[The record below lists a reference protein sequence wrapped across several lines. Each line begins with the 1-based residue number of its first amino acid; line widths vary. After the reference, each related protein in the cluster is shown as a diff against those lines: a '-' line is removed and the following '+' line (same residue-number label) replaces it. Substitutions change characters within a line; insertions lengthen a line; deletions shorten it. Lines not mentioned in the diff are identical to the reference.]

1 MRIVLN
7 AAFALTLLLV
17 SPAFAHHSPAVFDQ
31 DSVVAFQGKVS
42 HFGWTNPHVYIY
54 VETQD
59 ADGQTVE
66 WEIETSPTP
75 ILTRSGWTRDSL
87 AIGSEVAIRANPD
100 KNDQR
105 KHALLISVSTEDSET
120 LIPRSNFLRRD
131 SDPETLSS
139 SSDMSGVWELSFS
152 DFGGF
157 YASADQVIPT
167 ESGAAVRDRYDREL
181 DISAAQCIPAST
193 PRALASVYLKEI
205 EIHEDRILLRNELY
219 NLERTIYLDGRE
231 HPENSSRT
239 NQGHSIG
246 RWEDEV
252 LIVDTTLF
260 EAHPYSTSLPGLP
273 SGPDK
278 HVIER
283 FALSEDGT
291 RIVIDFALEDPEYL
305 EEPFVGKVVWYY
317 APHLEM
323 LGFDCDPEISRRFTV
338 Q

>member
-1 MRIVLN
+1 MRIVSN
-7 AAFALTLLLV
+7 AAFALALLSV
-17 SPAFAHHSPAVFDQ
+17 SPAIAHHSRAVFDQ
-31 DSVVAFQGKVS
+31 DSVVAFQGSVS
-42 HFGWTNPHVYIY
+42 RFSWTNPHAYIY
-54 VETQD
+54 VEIQD

-66 WEIETSPTP
+66 WEIETSATP

-87 AIGSEVAIRANPD
+87 AIGSQVAIRANPD

-105 KHALLISVSTEDSET
+105 KHALLISVSTEDGET

-131 SDPETLSS
+131 SDPETLAS

-152 DFGGF
+152 DYGGF
-157 YASADQVIPT
+157 YASEDQVIPT
-167 ESGAAVRDRYDREL
+167 ESGAAVRDQYDREL
-181 DISAAQCIPAST
+181 DISAAQCTPAST

-205 EIHEDRILLRNELY
+205 EVHEDRILIRNELY
-219 NLERTIYLDGRE
+219 NLERTIYVDGRE
-231 HPENSSRT
+231 HPENGSRT

-246 RWEDEV
+246 RWEDEA
-252 LIVDTTLF
+252 LIVDTTMF

>member
-7 AAFALTLLLV
+7 AAFALALLLV

-31 DSVVAFQGKVS
+31 DSVVAFQGTVS
-42 HFGWTNPHVYIY
+42 QFSWTNPHAYIY

-59 ADGQTVE
+59 ADGQIVE
-66 WEIETSPTP
+66 WEIETSATP

-87 AIGSEVAIRANPD
+87 AIGSQVAIRANPD

-105 KHALLISVSTEDSET
+105 KHALLISVSTEDGET

-131 SDPETLSS
+131 SDPETLAS

-152 DFGGF
+152 DFGSF

-167 ESGAAVRDRYDREL
+167 ESGAAVRDWYDREL

-205 EIHEDRILLRNELY
+205 EVHEDRILLRNELY